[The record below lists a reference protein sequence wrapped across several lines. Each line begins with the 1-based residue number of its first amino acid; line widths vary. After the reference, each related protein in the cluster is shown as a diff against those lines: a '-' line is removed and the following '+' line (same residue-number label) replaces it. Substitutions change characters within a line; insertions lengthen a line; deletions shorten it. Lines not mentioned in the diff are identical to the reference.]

1 MVLFFP
7 GDIMQNIQQL
17 DTNSGTA
24 LGFFFHLLFL
34 NTPSALVKPEKK
46 GRRFLPIL
54 QQNLS

>member
-1 MVLFFP
+1 
-7 GDIMQNIQQL
+7 MQNIQQL